1 MNNKIKNITVYSV
14 LIAIMVIMAFTPLG
28 YIRIGTGIEIT
39 LMAIPVIVGIS
50 LSGLKGGLVLGAVFG
65 ITSLIQCFG
74 MSAFGATLLSINPIF
89 TVITCLA
96 PRLLMGLIAG
106 GVNDLMNKKKCKK
119 ALTYAVVSVLTPLLN
134 TVFFV
139 AFLML
144 LFGQSEFILGLQSQ
158 MGTTGIWAFVI
169 AMFGVN
175 AGLEIAL
182 CLVAGTAICK
192 AVEKVKR

>member
-1 MNNKIKNITVYSV
+1 MNNKIKDITVYAV

-39 LMAIPVIVGIS
+39 LMSIPVIVGIA
-50 LSGLKGGLVLGAVFG
+50 LSGKKNGLVLGSVFG
-65 ITSLIQCFG
+65 ITSFIQCFG

-89 TVITCLA
+89 TFIVCMV
-96 PRLLMGLIAG
+96 PRLLMGFISGA
-106 GVNDLMNKKKCKK
+106 VNDIMNKKQVNKVI
-119 ALTYAVVSVLTPLLN
+119 TYAVVSVITPLLN

-139 AFLML
+139 AALML
-144 LFGQSEFILGLQSQ
+144 LFGQSEYILSLQTQ
-158 MGTTGIWAFVI
+158 LGTTSIWAFVI

>member
-14 LIAIMVIMAFTPLG
+14 LIAIMLIMAFTPLG
-28 YIRIGTGIEIT
+28 YIRIGTSIEIT
-39 LMAIPVIVGIS
+39 LMSIPVIVGIA
-50 LSGLKGGLVLGAVFG
+50 LAGTKGGLVLSTVFG

-74 MSAFGATLLSINPIF
+74 MSAFGATLLSINPFF
-89 TVITCLA
+89 TVLTCLV
-96 PRLLMGLIAG
+96 PRILMGLIAG
-106 GVNDLMNKKKCKK
+106 GVSDLMNKKKCKK
-119 ALTYAVVSVLTPLLN
+119 SLTYAVVSVLTPLLN

-139 AFLML
+139 TFLML
-144 LFGQSEFILGLQSQ
+144 LFGQSEYILSLQAQ
-158 MGTTGIWAFVI
+158 LGTTGIWAFVI

-192 AVEKVKR
+192 AVERVKR

>member
-39 LMAIPVIVGIS
+39 LMSIPVIVGIA
-50 LSGLKGGLVLGAVFG
+50 LSGMKGGLVLGAVFG
-65 ITSLIQCFG
+65 ITSFIQCFG

-89 TVITCLA
+89 TVLTCML

-106 GVNDLMNKKKCKK
+106 GVSDLMNKKKCKK
-119 ALTYAVVSVLTPLLN
+119 TFTYAVVSVLTPLLN

-144 LFGQSEFILGLQSQ
+144 LFGQSEFILGLQTQ

>member
-14 LIAIMVIMAFTPLG
+14 LIAIMAIMAFTPLG
-28 YIRIGTGIEIT
+28 YIRIGTAIEIT
-39 LMAIPVIVGIS
+39 LMSIPVIVGIA
-50 LSGLKGGLVLGAVFG
+50 LSGKKGGLVLGAVFG
-65 ITSLIQCFG
+65 TTSFIQCFG

-89 TVITCLA
+89 TFIVCMV
-96 PRLLMGLIAG
+96 PRLLMGFISGA
-106 GVNDLMNKKKCKK
+106 VNDLMNKKNCKK
-119 ALTYAVVSVLTPLLN
+119 TVTYAVVSVLTPLLN

-139 AFLML
+139 SALML
-144 LFGQSEFILGLQSQ
+144 LFGQSEYILGLQAS